1 MLRKTLWRIRR
12 MKRPFKTDLW
22 SEETIQAML
31 EGSRSNKHVFLKIA
45 TEMEQAEFSKS
56 AEQCA
61 SKIKT

>member
-12 MKRPFKTDLW
+12 LKLINLW
-22 SEETIQAML
+22 SEGTIRAML

-45 TEMEQAEFSKS
+45 TEMEQAGFSKS